1 MTQKEL
7 GYNQIGSLSTPPG
20 AFPPN
25 SVSQETGKMH
35 EDSEEKSSGSDKVTL
50 DAIKGLLKETLG
62 PLTSSVSELRS
73 EFAGFKHEI
82 KEEVHQVKTRV
93 GKMEDGLKM
102 TNIRMKDMENKVEN
116 IGAQGTSEN
125 PSLVK
130 KIEDLEKSIQEINLQ
145 KSANPIGVS
154 PKYSDIMTNTLVM
167 GGLKVSLEAATQWAN
182 KVIGAAQGI
191 LPREIYKKGAPDEAF
206 KGLMFLKFSSC
217 SEAASALGTLQA
229 GVVKENIGK
238 DAKNRLWVD
247 FEAPI
252 EQRVCDGFL
261 IDLRKQL
268 IQWEFPSSCIEIVKE
283 VGGLKVAGKNVVQVE
298 VVGNEFRSTYVNEE
312 WAKWPELQDSA
323 ELKVITGKAKDRLA
337 KSRAKFSKGIGKGA
351 MQ

>member
-25 SVSQETGKMH
+25 SVSQETGKRH

-130 KIEDLEKSIQEINLQ
+130 KIEDLEKSIQ
-145 KSANPIGVS
+145 
-154 PKYSDIMTNTLVM
+154 
-167 GGLKVSLEAATQWAN
+167 
-182 KVIGAAQGI
+182 
-191 LPREIYKKGAPDEAF
+191 
-206 KGLMFLKFSSC
+206 
-217 SEAASALGTLQA
+217 
-229 GVVKENIGK
+229 
-238 DAKNRLWVD
+238 
-247 FEAPI
+247 
-252 EQRVCDGFL
+252 
-261 IDLRKQL
+261 
-268 IQWEFPSSCIEIVKE
+268 
-283 VGGLKVAGKNVVQVE
+283 
-298 VVGNEFRSTYVNEE
+298 
-312 WAKWPELQDSA
+312 
-323 ELKVITGKAKDRLA
+323 
-337 KSRAKFSKGIGKGA
+337 
-351 MQ
+351 